1 MEQKKIKLVDLC
13 NQGEQELV
21 NLGFYLDA
29 FYSYRSVWE
38 KLQVFAGDKYY
49 SPKLLAGK

>member
-13 NQGEQELV
+13 NQVEQEMV
-21 NLGFYLDA
+21 DLGFCQDT

-49 SPKLLAGK
+49 SPKLCAGK